1 MLTKDTI
8 CFYSI
13 RETCISFVFI
23 LTHCLHTGVYIE
35 SLHEFGDLNRYVF
48 ISAISCVRTAWS
60 HSKKFAFSLLRQ
72 LENLLT
78 MLHWYERVLI
88 TVDNQQWTSN
98 LLNSSIG
105 LEPSFEHTQ
114 KTG

>member
-8 CFYSI
+8 CFHCVK
-13 RETCISFVFI
+13 ETCISFAFV
-23 LTHCLHTGVYIE
+23 LTHYLPTGVYIE
-35 SLHEFGDLNRYVF
+35 NLHEFGDLNCYVF

-60 HSKKFAFSLLRQ
+60 NIKKFAFSLLRQ
-72 LENLLT
+72 LKNLLT
-78 MLHWYERVLI
+78 MLHWYESVLI

-105 LEPSFEHTQ
+105 LEPSFEHAQ